1 MNKKTI
7 SVAAVLILLSLFLE
21 NGYACSTIIAGKKA
35 TADGCVLFGH
45 NEDDG
50 GRRVVNVW
58 RVPRYQY
65 APGTTVTLLRGGA
78 LPQVEETW
86 AYTWFQVNDLEFS
99 DYYINEWGVY
109 IGSDA
114 CASREDNPELKDGG
128 IGYLLRRLMAERATT
143 AREAVE
149 IAGKLLDEFGY
160 AVSGRTYA
168 ICDADEG
175 WLLNVAAGKHWAA
188 QRIPDD
194 EVAFLPNQYV
204 IRTID
209 FKNTRD
215 FITSSDNVRDYAI
228 RRGWYDPASG
238 KPFDFAYA
246 YMPPAREGSTFS
258 RRGYDTR
265 QWRAQALMTGTPVTV
280 EQARREGLP
289 FSVKPNR
296 KISVADFKEV
306 LRDHYDGTE
315 YGPANSVSAVL
326 PPTTRPDEMQQTA
339 IPTRI
344 TVNPNET
351 SERTICTQSTSFSI
365 IAQLRGDM
373 PRGIGLVAWVAFGRP
388 DCNVYVP
395 WYHAMEEIPEG
406 YNNSPGI
413 DDPGIALEHQFDVLP
428 GTFRFDDQAAF
439 WIFTELENT
448 VDPEYPRAMR
458 QVKPVI
464 EAFEEFLHQNQGA
477 VEKTALKLNGRNGAD
492 AARYLGAYTSAMTA
506 ESMKKAKTL
515 VRELKSYYY
524 R

>member
-1 MNKKTI
+1 MNKKYITA
-7 SVAAVLILLSLFLE
+7 AAVLMLVSLFLK
-21 NGYACSTIIAGKKA
+21 NAYSCSTIIAGRKA
-35 TADGCVLFGH
+35 TVDGCVLFGH

-65 APGTTVTLLRGGA
+65 APGTTVTLLRGGE

-86 AYTWFQVNDLEFS
+86 SFTWFQVNDLEFS

-114 CASREDNPELKDGG
+114 CGSREDTPELKDGG
-128 IGYLLRRLMAERATT
+128 IGYMLRRLMAERATT

-168 ICDADEG
+168 VCDAKEG

-194 EVAFLPNQYV
+194 EVAYLPNQYV

-215 FITSSDNVRDYAI
+215 FITASDNVKDYAI
-228 RRGWYDPASG
+228 KRGWYDPASG
-238 KPFDFAYA
+238 DAFDFAYA
-246 YMPPAREGSTFS
+246 YMPPAREGSKFS

-265 QWRAQALMTGTPVTV
+265 QWRAQALMTGKAVSV

-296 KISVADFKEV
+296 KISVADFKAV
-306 LRDHYDGTE
+306 LRDHYEGTE
-315 YGPANSVSAVL
+315 YGPATSVSAVL
-326 PPTTRPDEMQQTA
+326 PPTTRPGERQQTA

-344 TVNPNET
+344 TVNPNST
-351 SERTICTQSTSFSI
+351 SERTICTQSTAFSI

-373 PRGIGLVAWVAFGRP
+373 PPGIGLVAWVAFGRP

-395 WYHAMEEIPEG
+395 WYQAMHEIPEG

-413 DDPGIALEHQFDVLP
+413 DDPRTALDHQFDVLP
-428 GTFRFDDQAAF
+428 GTYRFDDEAAF

-448 VDPEYPRAMR
+448 IDPHYPRAMR
-458 QVKPVI
+458 QVKPLM
-464 EAFEEFLHQNQGA
+464 ETFEHFLTQNQKA
-477 VEKTALKLNGRNGAD
+477 VEKTALLLQKKDQAE
-492 AARYLGAYTSAMTA
+492 AAAYLSAYTSAMTA
-506 ESMKKAKTL
+506 ESMKKAKSL
-515 VRELKSYYY
+515 VKELKSYYF